1 MSYKIFTIPQFDKDI
16 KKLSKKYPAIK
27 QDIAELGIL
36 LEENPFIGDEII
48 KGCYKIRMAIT
59 GKGKG
64 KSGGAR
70 VITHVF
76 VEKENITLLT
86 IYDKSQKITLS
97 DSEIKAL
104 LNCIK

>member
-16 KKLSKKYPAIK
+16 KQLSKKYPAIK
-27 QDIAELGIL
+27 QDIAELGKL

-86 IYDKSQKITLS
+86 IYDKSQKTNLS

-104 LNCIK
+104 LNYIK